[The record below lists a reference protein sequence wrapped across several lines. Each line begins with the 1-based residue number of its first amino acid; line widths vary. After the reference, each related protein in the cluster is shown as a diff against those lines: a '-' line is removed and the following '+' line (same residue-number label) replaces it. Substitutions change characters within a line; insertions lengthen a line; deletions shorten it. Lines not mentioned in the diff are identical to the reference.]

1 MGANIIK
8 ARNADGAIAATTI
21 KKDVHDATLEA
32 REIVSQARADAAR
45 MLEQTERERQAAL
58 VNATQEGYAAGL
70 AQWNEILADAWRS
83 RDAFIARSETEL
95 VRLAV
100 RVSEK
105 VIGQELKADSSAVLN
120 TIREALKSVRRERNL
135 TIHVNPEHESTV
147 RSQTES
153 LGALLGGVRELLVVA
168 NPSVAPGGCIVE
180 SEIGTIDAQLSTQ
193 LKALEQALLRKATQ

>member
-8 ARNADGAIAATTI
+8 ARNTGSAIAATTI
-21 KKDVHDATLEA
+21 KKEIHDATLEA
-32 REIVSQARADAAR
+32 REIVSQARADVAR
-45 MLEQTERERQAAL
+45 MLEHTESERQAAL
-58 VNATQEGYAAGL
+58 AKAIQEGYAAGL

-100 RVSEK
+100 RISEK
-105 VIGQELKADSSAVLN
+105 VIGQEMKTDSSAVVN
-120 TIREALKSVRRERNL
+120 TVREALKSVRRERSL

-153 LGALLGGVRELLVVA
+153 LGGLLGDVRELLIVA

-193 LKALEQALLRKATQ
+193 LEALEQALLRRARQ